1 MSFFTALS
9 SRFKNNLERKKK
21 MKGFKKILGSI
32 LLFML
37 AFTMM
42 ACGKTAEEKKSTDKQ
57 GVTYPLTIKDS
68 YNREVTLSK
77 EPERIVSIA
86 PSITEIVA
94 ALGKEDK
101 LVGRTTFC
109 TYPESI
115 KKVETIGGLQD
126 PNIEKIVELK
136 PDVVIA
142 STHFKE
148 DVLKK
153 LEDLNIKV
161 IVLYGE
167 ESFEGVYD
175 TIDKVA
181 TVLNA
186 KDKGNEIVDGM
197 KKKVEDV
204 KKKVEGKDKKKTYY
218 VVGYGKGGDFTSG
231 GDTFIG
237 QMINMAGGE
246 NSAKDLKGWKYSLE
260 KVVESNPDL
269 MVVAEGMGAKE
280 GLKQANGYKDLKAVK
295 EDKIYEIDQNILN
308 LQGPRLADGL
318 YELAK
323 IIHPEAFK

>member
-1 MSFFTALS
+1 
-9 SRFKNNLERKKK
+9 
-21 MKGFKKILGSI
+21 MKGFKKVIGLLTILI
-32 LLFML
+32 LTF
-37 AFTMM
+37 AMM
-42 ACGKTAEEKKSTDKQ
+42 ACSSTPEEKKSTDKQ

-68 YNREVTLSK
+68 YNREVTLDK

-101 LVGRTTFC
+101 LVGRTDFC

-115 KKVETIGGLQD
+115 KKVESIGGLQD

-153 LEDLNIKV
+153 LEELNIKV

-167 ESFEGVYD
+167 ESFDGAYD
-175 TIDKVA
+175 TIEKVS

-186 KDKGNEIVDGM
+186 KDKGTEIVDGM
-197 KKKVEDV
+197 KNKVEDV
-204 KKKVEGKDKKKTYY
+204 KKRVEGKDKKKTYY
-218 VVGYGKGGDFTSG
+218 VVGYGKGGDFTAG

-237 QMINMAGGE
+237 EIIEMAGGE
-246 NSAKDLKGWKYSLE
+246 NAAKDLKGWKYSLE

-269 MVVAEGMGAKE
+269 MVVAEGMNNKE
-280 GLKQANGYKDLKAVK
+280 GLKEANGYKDLKAVK